1 MTGQWRPAGGGA
13 HGFAAGRFSRLLHLG
28 NVVVDLVL
36 TVPALPE
43 RGGDVL
49 ASGTRLAAGGGF
61 NVLAAAARQGLPA
74 AYAGAHG
81 SGPFASLARAALQAE
96 HVDVLLPAK
105 PGLDTG
111 FVVAVVEPGGE
122 RTFLTSP
129 GAEATLTAAD
139 LRAVTPTAG
148 DAICLSGYGLAHP
161 ANRAALL
168 PWLAGLPRSA
178 VVVFDPGPLAGS
190 VPPAAL
196 DPVLARATWLTCN
209 AAEAIRLTGTADRP
223 RATRLLARLAPAS
236 GVLVRLG
243 ADGCL
248 LAEPAAELDAEP
260 VHVPG
265 FAVAPVDTTG
275 AGDTHTGVF
284 LAALARGE
292 APVSA
297 VWLANAAAAW
307 SVTRQGP
314 ATGPTRSELA
324 GFLAEAG
331 PAGGPAGGSHGLP
344 R

>member
-1 MTGQWRPAGGGA
+1 MTGPGGSAGGSAPGS
-13 HGFAAGRFSRLLHLG
+13 AAGPFSRLLHLG

-49 ASGTRLAAGGGF
+49 ASGSRLTAGGGF

-74 AYAGAHG
+74 VYAGAHG
-81 SGPFASLARAALQAE
+81 SGPFASLARAALDAE
-96 HVDVLLPAK
+96 RVEVLLPAK

-139 LRAVTPTAG
+139 LLAVTPTAG
-148 DAICLSGYGLAHP
+148 DAVYLSGYGLAHP

-168 PWLAGLPRSA
+168 PWLSGLPRPA
-178 VVVFDPGPLAGS
+178 VVVFDPGPLAAS

-196 DPVLARATWLTCN
+196 DPVLARTTWLTCN
-209 AAEAIRLTGTADRP
+209 AAEASRLTGTADRP
-223 RATRLLARLAPAS
+223 QATRLLARRAPAA

-248 LAEPAAELDAEP
+248 LAEPGAAP

-265 FAVAPVDTTG
+265 VAVTAVDTSG

-292 APVSA
+292 ASVPA

-307 SVTRQGP
+307 SVTRRGP

-324 GFLAEAG
+324 GFLAQAG
-331 PAGGPAGGSHGLP
+331 PVTG
-344 R
+344 